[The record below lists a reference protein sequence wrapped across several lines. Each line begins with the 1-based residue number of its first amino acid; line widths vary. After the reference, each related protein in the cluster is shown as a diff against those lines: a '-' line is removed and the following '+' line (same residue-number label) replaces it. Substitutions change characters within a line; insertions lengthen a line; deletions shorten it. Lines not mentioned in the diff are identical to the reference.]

1 MGTTSIPRAGLAI
14 ALLIGLGG
22 VVMSAVSAPAPAPK
36 LYRWVG
42 ADGKPYYSDQVPPE
56 AMDKA
61 RQELSPKSGMTISHV
76 ERALTPEERAA
87 AAAKTAADA
96 QVAKAQE
103 DVVKN
108 DQTLLTS
115 YPTEA
120 DLKRAYD
127 ERVMLQS
134 ETIKA
139 TRIGIESQQQVLSS
153 QLITAS
159 NLELTGKP
167 VVTKLADSIQLTR
180 KQLLDLQALL
190 VRHSAAS
197 AALQNEY
204 QSTLEHYRSLQSA
217 AAAGQSPP
225 APAPTPGGAPPN
237 G

>member
-1 MGTTSIPRAGLAI
+1 VQAERGLQTASQEIAMTTTSIQRACVAI
-14 ALLIGLGG
+14 ALLVGLGA
-22 VVMSAVSAPAPAPK
+22 VVTSAVSAPAPTPK

-61 RQELSPKSGMTISHV
+61 RQELSPKSGMAISQV

-87 AAAKTAADA
+87 AAVKAAADA
-96 QVAKAQE
+96 QTAKAQE
-103 DVVKN
+103 DVAKN
-108 DQTLLTS
+108 DQMLLTS

-120 DLKRAYD
+120 DLRRAYD
-127 ERVMLQS
+127 ERVMLQT
-134 ETIKA
+134 ETMKA

-167 VVTKLADSIQLTR
+167 VSSKLADSIQLTR

-190 VRHSAAS
+190 VRHAAAS
-197 AALQNEY
+197 GALQSEY
-204 QSTLEHYRSLQSA
+204 QSTL
-217 AAAGQSPP
+217 
-225 APAPTPGGAPPN
+225 
-237 G
+237 

>member
-1 MGTTSIPRAGLAI
+1 MATLFVRRSSMA
-14 ALLIGLGG
+14 
-22 VVMSAVSAPAPAPK
+22 SAVLLAACVAGAALAATSPK

-61 RQELSPKSGMTISHV
+61 RQELSVKSGMAIGQV
-76 ERALTPEERAA
+76 DRALTPEERAA
-87 AAAKTAADA
+87 AAAKADADA
-96 QVAKAQE
+96 QAAKTQE
-103 DVVKN
+103 NTAKN
-108 DQTLLTS
+108 DQTLLIS

-127 ERVMLQS
+127 ERVTLQS

-139 TRIGIESQQQVLSS
+139 TRIGIESQQQNLSS
-153 QLITAS
+153 QLISAS

-167 VVTKLADSIQLTR
+167 VVAKLADSIQLAR

-190 VRHSAAS
+190 VRHAAAS
-197 AALQNEY
+197 TALQSEY

-217 AAAGQSPP
+217 AAASRSTPEP
-225 APAPTPGGAPPN
+225 APSGAPPN